1 MIMNN
6 LTIGNKILLKLSSL
20 SIQCWINFS
29 SSSEIVELHIF
40 AHTSSVAYGTAA
52 YIKVVYQNSTSCSL
66 IIGKSKLAP
75 RKNKLVTIL

>member
-20 SIQCWINFS
+20 RIQCWINFS
-29 SSSEIVELHIF
+29 SGSEIVELHIF

-52 YIKVVYQNSTSCSL
+52 YIKAVHQNSTSCNL

-75 RKNKLVTIL
+75 RKNKLVTIP